1 MFFVSWW
8 LTPPVIVGL
17 GIDLTE
23 VPRIARM
30 VERWG
35 EHFTGRIYTEGERAY
50 AKDRAN
56 PAMHFAARFAA
67 KEATLKALAVPKGLS
82 WHEMEVVGGGAEPP
96 LLVLRGKALEA
107 ADRIGV
113 VRMHLTLTHTRDVAA
128 AVVIAEAE

>member
-1 MFFVSWW
+1 M
-8 LTPPVIVGL
+8 IVGL

-35 EHFTGRIYTEGERAY
+35 DQFTRRIFTEGERAF
-50 AKDRAN
+50 AADRAN
-56 PAMHFAARFAA
+56 PATHLAARFAA

-82 WHEMEVVGGGAEPP
+82 WHEMEVVGGGTEPP

-113 VRMHLTLTHTRDVAA
+113 VRMHLTLTHTHDVAA